1 MTRTARIFASVLV
14 ASILIC
20 ALPSSCKATDL
31 KEGVEQLARD
41 LGNSVPEGRSL
52 TIAVSD
58 FPDLQG
64 TVSDLGRYV
73 AERLVTRLSARP
85 EKFRVIERRRL
96 DQVLGELRL
105 GLSDL
110 VDPAKAK
117 QLGQMLGA
125 QGIVV
130 GTLSDLG
137 NTVDIDARIIEIGTN
152 STFPGV
158 SVTLTKDDPVRNLL
172 ERGRQ
177 APQYPMARGANN
189 GGGYSGSSA
198 SDGFA
203 ELPELRVEVESI
215 QVMKDSSVLTSL
227 KFINRGQSDFALI
240 IDCCTGGWRRMYD
253 GGSDVFHSFL
263 TDDEGN
269 QYRLAEYSGIGG
281 FFKGSPLVLSPG
293 IPKSVALR
301 FSTSDSDRRGKVF
314 SFISVFA
321 MIAIDNEGR
330 PQRDRNDYYIPTK
343 TLNVSIRDLRP
354 VK

>member
-1 MTRTARIFASVLV
+1 MTRKISTLI
-14 ASILIC
+14 ILSLLQ
-20 ALPSSCKATDL
+20 AFLFSSACKATDL

-52 TIAVSD
+52 TIAISD

-105 GLSDL
+105 GLTDL

-137 NTVDIDARIIEIGTN
+137 NTVDIDARVIEIGTN

-158 SVTLTKDDPVRNLL
+158 SVTLTKDDPVRSLM

-177 APQYPMARGANN
+177 APQYANAGTVGRSPAMGAN
-189 GGGYSGSSA
+189 GSS
-198 SDGFA
+198 SGFA
-203 ELPELRVEVESI
+203 ELPELRVEAESI
-215 QVMKDSSVLTSL
+215 QVMKNGSVLVSL
-227 KFINRGQSDFALI
+227 KLVNRDQEDLGLV
-240 IDCCTGGWRRMYD
+240 IDCCTQWDRM
-253 GGSDVFHSFL
+253 SDTGPEYFHSFV

-269 QYRLAEYSGIGG
+269 QYRLQEMTGIGG
-281 FFKGSPLVLSPG
+281 FRKGSPLVLSPG

-301 FSTSDSDRRGKVF
+301 FNTSDSDRRGKVF
-314 SFISVFA
+314 SVVTDFA
-321 MIAIDNEGR
+321 VIAIDKDGR
-330 PQRDRNDYYIPTK
+330 AQRDRNDYYIPIK
-343 TLNVSIRDLRP
+343 TLNVSISALRAS
-354 VK
+354 K